1 MVQNKKRIISLI
13 LMLTLLVSSLVV
25 GAITAS
31 AADGTWQLVT
41 NASDLKAG
49 DKVIIVAKD
58 YNYAMST
65 TQNNNNR
72 GQASVTKSGNT
83 VTLGEGVQEFTLENG
98 TVSGSFAFKVGA
110 GYIYAAS
117 NSNNYLKTETSKTGN
132 SSWKITITSG
142 TASIV
147 AQGTNSRKYM
157 QYNQSSSLFACYS
170 SASQK
175 AIVIYKWV
183 ESTSTEPSC
192 EHTNKVAIGEE
203 KAATCTEAGI
213 TAGVKCKDCG
223 EVIEA
228 QTAIPATGHNYKYY
242 ACESCGIDRPQATYS
257 VPAGVTTEQKT
268 EGAANDNTIKLP
280 SEVTFTGTGYSNYT
294 LIGWTTSKV
303 EETTSKPDFYNP
315 GDTAPLAENTTFYA
329 LFSYTVGN
337 VSTDYVKKD
346 ISEIQPTDV
355 VVITMTKG
363 TTVYAITNNNG
374 TSSAPVAVTVTVSG
388 NKLSGDIAD
397 ILKWNITNS
406 NGNLTIYPNGE
417 TSTWLYCTNT
427 NNGVRVGT
435 NANKVFTIDGDYLK
449 NTATSRFVGV
459 FIDNPDWRCYDNTN
473 KNIGGQTLAFY
484 VCSQGTTLY
493 TTELACD
500 HDYNYDCDKVCKY
513 CGVETRPEATHTYT
527 NYTSNNDATCVK
539 DGTKTGTCSCGAK
552 DTVADTG
559 SKLEHTERTPATC
572 TAKAVCTVCGT
583 SYGELAAHEYSY
595 SCDAHCKNCGELTN
609 EDASHTPVHVEAKAP
624 TCTENGNVEYW
635 YCSVCGSAWLDVD
648 YTIQTNLKAVVLGAT
663 CATNAVHNERVEAG
677 CTTTGLI
684 ENWYCANCDV
694 YYLDAA
700 CTIITNY
707 KNLTIPALE
716 HNTEGVVDHKDATCT
731 EDGVEGGT
739 YCTRCN
745 EGKADAEA
753 TIPATG
759 HATEV
764 EYWTYGN
771 NLYYVPVC
779 GCLTEKV
786 LIDTTNALPVANEED
801 LVFLVT
807 HGFNVFLDADIN
819 LTKTLDIEG
828 AIVTIDLNGKTLK
841 ADWESDGVI
850 EVIHVHDASHLTIV
864 GDGNVISG
872 GQYKAATN
880 SVISC
885 RVYSQLTIK
894 GGNYYSASYGDVIF
908 CETSSI
914 VRIEGGRFEAA
925 TDYLGTWYVL
935 DIDETETYNRGQ
947 FIVTG
952 GTFVNFNPANHTND
966 GKGYTNKV
974 APGYITE
981 KVGNTYVVSVFEAP
995 ADPTEKVT
1003 ISNPFTLAE
1012 DVILNGELVI
1022 KNGAVIDLNGC
1033 TIESSAVI
1041 TFNGTIIDTVGTG
1054 KIIVN
1059 VDSETNKP
1067 MLQIAK
1073 GNYDYAPIHIE
1084 TKDGKSTYAITPVKV
1099 QGVTAELSNTA
1110 VVRPSLKGNVY
1121 TNQALFAPTGDQKV
1135 IPHGITFELLVT
1147 RTKDG
1152 VSEDAYVSLDNID
1165 LTQLYADKQHA
1176 IKITLKGG
1184 LEGYTYTVKF
1194 VVKSA
1199 DTQVHVS
1206 DVIATRTV
1214 PVKPKE
1220 EIIPETTNN

>member
-13 LMLTLLVSSLVV
+13 LMLTLLVSSLVI

-31 AADGTWQLVT
+31 AAEETATISFASTAQRVSQDSNTQVWKNGDVTFTNNKASSSTAVANYSNPVRLYDGSSITIQAPGRITKIVFQCNSTKYATALIASAGSEATANGNQITLTLTTPAESYTITELTAQVRLNSLTVT
-41 NASDLKAG
+41 YEATSGCAHDNTTTDTNPATCTTAGSEVVTCDDCDAVVSTKPIAALGHEYESDVCSRCGNIKP
-49 DKVIIVAKD
+49 
-58 YNYAMST
+58 ST
-65 TQNNNNR
+65 TTVTVTIGDYASANNWQN
-72 GQASVTKSGNT
+72 GTKYTSVKIDENITVTANGGGNT
-83 VTLGEGVQEFTLENG
+83 GKYYTSGSNWRIYQSENG
-98 TVSGSFAFKVGA
+98 TFQ
-110 GYIYAAS
+110 I
-117 NSNNYLKTETSKTGN
+117 
-132 SSWKITITSG
+132 
-142 TASIV
+142 
-147 AQGTNSRKYM
+147 
-157 QYNQSSSLFACYS
+157 
-170 SASQK
+170 
-175 AIVIYKWV
+175 
-183 ESTSTEPSC
+183 
-192 EHTNKVAIGEE
+192 
-203 KAATCTEAGI
+203 KAATEIIIVSVKISYSLSDGGQLTYNNSGYTTGSEIVIGKNSAVFGVANTRGETNGQVRITSIEVVYCDHNKAVTTSTATCTTSGKETVVCGCGY
-213 TAGVKCKDCG
+213 TTSKD
-223 EVIEA
+223 V
-228 QTAIPATGHNYKYY
+228 PATGHSFTNY
-242 ACESCGIDRPQATYS
+242 
-257 VPAGVTTEQKT
+257 V
-268 EGAANDNTIKLP
+268 
-280 SEVTFTGTGYSNYT
+280 
-294 LIGWTTSKV
+294 
-303 EETTSKPDFYNP
+303 
-315 GDTAPLAENTTFYA
+315 
-329 LFSYTVGN
+329 
-337 VSTDYVKKD
+337 
-346 ISEIQPTDV
+346 
-355 VVITMTKG
+355 
-363 TTVYAITNNNG
+363 
-374 TSSAPVAVTVTVSG
+374 
-388 NKLSGDIAD
+388 
-397 ILKWNITNS
+397 S
-406 NGNLTIYPNGE
+406 NG
-417 TSTWLYCTNT
+417 
-427 NNGVRVGT
+427 
-435 NANKVFTIDGDYLK
+435 
-449 NTATSRFVGV
+449 
-459 FIDNPDWRCYDNTN
+459 
-473 KNIGGQTLAFY
+473 
-484 VCSQGTTLY
+484 
-493 TTELACD
+493 
-500 HDYNYDCDKVCKY
+500 
-513 CGVETRPEATHTYT
+513 
-527 NYTSNNDATCVK
+527 DATCTA
-539 DGTKTGTCSCGAK
+539 DGTETGKCTCGAEHTRV
-552 DTVADTG
+552 DED

-572 TAKAVCTVCGT
+572 TAQAVCDVCGT
-583 SYGELAAHEYSY
+583 SYGELAAHEYFY

-609 EDASHTPVHVEAKAP
+609 EDASHTPVHVEATAP
-624 TCTENGNVEYW
+624 ICTENGNVEYW
-635 YCSVCGSAWLDVD
+635 YCSDCGSAWLDVD

-663 CATNAVHNERVEAG
+663 CATNAVHNEGVEAG

-700 CTIITNY
+700 CTIVTNY
-707 KNLTIPALE
+707 KNLTIPTLN
-716 HNTEGVVDHKDATCT
+716 HNTDGVVAHKDATCT
-731 EDGVEGGT
+731 EAGVEGGT
-739 YCTRCN
+739 YCTRCGN
-745 EGKADAEA
+745 GKAAAEA

-764 EYWTYGN
+764 EYWTYN
-771 NLYYVPVC
+771 NKLYLVPVC

-786 LIDTTNALPVANEED
+786 LVDTTNALPVANEED

-807 HGFNVFLDADIN
+807 HGFNVVLDADIN

-828 AIVTIDLNGKTLK
+828 TIVTINLNGKTLK
-841 ADWESDGVI
+841 ADWESDDLV

-864 GDGNVISG
+864 GEGNVISG

-914 VRIEGGRFEAA
+914 VHIEGGHFEAA

-935 DIDETETYNRGQ
+935 DIDETETYNRGK

-966 GKGYTNKV
+966 GKDYTNKV
-974 APGYITE
+974 APGYITT
-981 KVGNTYVVSVFEAP
+981 KDADGNYVVSEFKAP
-995 ADPTEKVT
+995 TDPTEKVT

-1059 VDSETNKP
+1059 IDSETNKP

-1135 IPHGITFELLVT
+1135 IPHGITFALLVT
-1147 RTKDG
+1147 RDNG
-1152 VSEDAYVSLDNID
+1152 VVSEDAYVSLDNID
-1165 LTQLYADKQHA
+1165 LTQLYADNKHA

-1220 EIIPETTNN
+1220 EIIPETTND